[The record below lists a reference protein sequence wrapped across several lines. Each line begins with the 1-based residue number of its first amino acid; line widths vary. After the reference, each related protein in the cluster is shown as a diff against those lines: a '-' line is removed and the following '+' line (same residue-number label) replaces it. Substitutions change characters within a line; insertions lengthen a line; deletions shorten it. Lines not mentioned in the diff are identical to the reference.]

1 MKSLIISVLLL
12 LVSVAFWVS
21 EQPYWYAYPFLI
33 LAIIKS
39 RGDLIFYTLL
49 LIYGWACS
57 KNLLPS
63 HNLLVVIPILL
74 MTGISRNDTPR
85 SRILFIG
92 FALAIYALPF
102 WLYRDSIQFYGWGYL
117 ELFEPWEL
125 IGLLASLAI
134 SLALIWNLNSEKYLK
149 VSNSRGDKKLEVY
162 TNTSSYVP
170 FVLFSL
176 PLQIFIMWSDSS
188 DERFLSLSYLAS
200 YLVIG
205 ISIYGI
211 VSSLIKYSERCKII
225 LHSSGKISSPGI
237 GDEKSVRIW
246 EKQYKIADLRIE
258 HSPEAMAEFVAKQRK
273 GDVYFAGGS
282 GPEGSALFAGSAA
295 MTIADGTIKAGKG
308 FGELAGVAMA
318 NYQKLK
324 NSWYLIVRLTSEDN
338 DDSVLI
344 IPDVREQVAKSV
356 QKLLSEQRTRN
367 GNPSIQERAE
377 SRDIDGGETTRWYH
391 VLVGRLVV
399 LVVVIAIFLGIAW
412 VMSYLNLI

>member
-85 SRILFIG
+85 SRLLFIG

-134 SLALIWNLNSEKYLK
+134 SLGLIWSLNSEKYFK
-149 VSNSRGDKKLEVY
+149 VNYAGEDKKLEIY
-162 TNTSSYVP
+162 TKTFSYVP
-170 FVLFSL
+170 FVIFCL
-176 PLQIFIMWSDSS
+176 PEQMIIMWSADGR
-188 DERFLSLSYLAS
+188 EWFVPLSYLAS

-211 VSSLIKYSERCKII
+211 VWSLIKYRERCKIV
-225 LHSSGKISSPGI
+225 LHTSGKISTSAI
-237 GDEKSVRIW
+237 GYEQSFRIG
-246 EKQYKIADLRIE
+246 EKQYNIADVNIE
-258 HSPEAMAEFVAKQRK
+258 HCPEEMAEFVAKQRK

-282 GPEGSALFAGSAA
+282 GPEGSALFAASAA
-295 MTIADGTIKAGKG
+295 MTLADGAIKAAKG
-308 FGELAGVAMA
+308 YGELAGVGMA

-324 NSWYLIVRLTSEDN
+324 NSWYVVVRLISEE
-338 DDSVLI
+338 DDDRVLI
-344 IPDVREQVAKSV
+344 IPKVREQVAKSV
-356 QKLLSEQRTRN
+356 QKLLLEQRTRN

-377 SRDIDGGETTRWYH
+377 SRTLMLAKPRVGTTY
-391 VLVGRLVV
+391 
-399 LVVVIAIFLGIAW
+399 
-412 VMSYLNLI
+412 

>member
-85 SRILFIG
+85 SRLLFIG

-125 IGLLASLAI
+125 IGLSASLAI
-134 SLALIWNLNSEKYLK
+134 SLGLIWSLNSEKYFK
-149 VSNSRGDKKLEVY
+149 VNYAGEDKKLEIY
-162 TNTSSYVP
+162 TKTFSYVP
-170 FVLFSL
+170 FVIFCL
-176 PLQIFIMWSDSS
+176 PEQMIIMWSADGR
-188 DERFLSLSYLAS
+188 EWFVPLSYLTS

-211 VSSLIKYSERCKII
+211 VWSLIKYRERCKIV
-225 LHSSGKISSPGI
+225 LHTSGKIST
-237 GDEKSVRIW
+237 
-246 EKQYKIADLRIE
+246 
-258 HSPEAMAEFVAKQRK
+258 
-273 GDVYFAGGS
+273 
-282 GPEGSALFAGSAA
+282 SA
-295 MTIADGTIKAGKG
+295 
-308 FGELAGVAMA
+308 
-318 NYQKLK
+318 
-324 NSWYLIVRLTSEDN
+324 
-338 DDSVLI
+338 
-344 IPDVREQVAKSV
+344 
-356 QKLLSEQRTRN
+356 
-367 GNPSIQERAE
+367 
-377 SRDIDGGETTRWYH
+377 IDYE
-391 VLVGRLVV
+391 
-399 LVVVIAIFLGIAW
+399 
-412 VMSYLNLI
+412 